1 MWFDMDVDVVVYVYV
16 QRANHVQKARF
27 AKTRRHGVPHAKSAV
42 LACYDFLRPWN
53 SSCGDAGGPA
63 NDSWPLMTPLTPEAY
78 FEKILEQINIQ
89 RQQGQVHVLKI

>member
-27 AKTRRHGVPHAKSAV
+27 AKTRRHGVPHEKALFSRAMI
-42 LACYDFLRPWN
+42 FLRPWN

-63 NDSWPLMTPLTPEAY
+63 YDSWPLMTPLTPEAY